1 MPATYVSSIP
11 KTSVKPLAEA
21 EWSKTEKIA
30 FKITFIYFLLLA
42 LPLDWK
48 YYKTVFSINWLD
60 LHYGDFFNLAHYAP
74 AFFGSNI
81 FSNLIALLIIAV
93 IGGVIWSFAD
103 IDKKHYTELYYWLRV
118 LVRYRLALGLIAYA
132 LIKIFPLLSPLPSL
146 SNLNTQYGDFTD
158 WKIFTLSLG
167 VVPGYES
174 FLGLVEITG
183 ALFLLNRKTTS
194 IGTLIIIPFLGN
206 VFMSNLAY
214 SGGEAGYSFYL
225 ILFALFLFAFDATRF
240 YSLLALEKP
249 TVPNRFHPVFTE
261 KWQSYGRLGL
271 KTVFIL
277 FFVVLFGFKTRSG
290 FYNDPYQYPKTPGL
304 AKASGIYNVAEF
316 KINNQILPYS
326 QTDPIR
332 WKDVVFEDWATL
344 SIRSNQPVII
354 DSTNVESIQRNDQ
367 DRNYEFL
374 GSAGR
379 KYYSYKTDT
388 NAGVLNL
395 ENRNKNYP
403 SDKFQLHYSRPDSA
417 TIILSGLNSARD
429 SVYVRLE
436 KINKKYLQTEV
447 KKLGRRGSPK
457 L

>member
-1 MPATYVSSIP
+1 MSC
-11 KTSVKPLAEA
+11 PLN
-21 EWSKTEKIA
+21 
-30 FKITFIYFLLLA
+30 
-42 LPLDWK
+42 WK
-48 YYKTVFSINWLD
+48 YFKTVFSINWLD

-74 AFFGSNI
+74 AFFGDNL
-81 FSNLIALLIIAV
+81 FFNLIALFIVAV

-103 IDKKHYTELYYWLRV
+103 PDKKQYTELYYWLRV
-118 LVRYRLALGLIAYA
+118 LVRYRLGVGLVAYGLIK
-132 LIKIFPLLSPLPSL
+132 LFPLLSPLPSL
-146 SNLNTQYGDFTD
+146 SHLNTQYGDFTD

-249 TVPNRFHPVFTE
+249 TFPNRFHPVFTE

-290 FYNDPYQYPKTPGL
+290 FYNDPYQYPKTHGL
-304 AKASGIYNVAEF
+304 VKASGIYNVAEF
-316 KINNQILPYS
+316 KINDQILPYS
-326 QTDPIR
+326 QTDPVR

-354 DSTNVESIQRNDQ
+354 DSTNVESIQRKDE
-367 DRNYEFL
+367 DRNYEFS

-379 KYYSYKTDT
+379 HYYSYKADT
-388 NAGVLNL
+388 NASVLNL

-403 SDKFQLHYSRPDSA
+403 SDKFQLHYSRLDSA
-417 TIILSGLNSARD
+417 TIILSGLNSAKD
-429 SVYVRLE
+429 SIYVRLE